1 MSKREIPIRF
11 TPKQKELV
19 QKLLGRAADEVS
31 VPQNIA
37 GMMLYAVITP
47 SKAKTNIIPLTDEQ
61 KKLLKTEFKV
71 TCDYIEVTKESNFK

>member
-19 QKLLGRAADEVS
+19 QKFLGRSADEVS
-31 VPQNIA
+31 VPQDIA
-37 GMMLYAVITP
+37 GMLLYAVGVP

-61 KKLLKTEFKV
+61 KKLLQTKFKV
-71 TCDYIEVTKESNFK
+71 TCDYVEITKESNFK